1 MKKLNIS
8 VIALAISLAFSA
20 GAMAEGMSRN
30 EYKADK
36 EKIAAEYKSAK
47 SGCVSLSGN
56 ANDICI
62 AEAKGKEKVAKAEL
76 EANYKPTV
84 KNRYQV
90 RVAKAEAD
98 YAVANER
105 CDDLAGNAKDVCV
118 KEAKAAKITA
128 MSDAKTQKK
137 TVDANVKADK
147 KSTAAHSEAKTESAD
162 ARKDATANKID
173 AEYAVAKEK
182 CDTFAG
188 TAKDSCLNQAKKD
201 FGK

>member
-1 MKKLNIS
+1 MKKLNIN
-8 VIALAISLAFSA
+8 VIALAIGLAFSA
-20 GAMAEGMSRN
+20 GAMAEGMSKN
-30 EYKADK
+30 AYKADK
-36 EKIAAEYKSAK
+36 EKIAAEYKSDKA
-47 SGCVSLSGN
+47 GCASLSGN

-76 EANYKPTV
+76 EAHYKPTV
-84 KNRYQV
+84 KNHYQA

-105 CDDLAGNAKDVCV
+105 CDDLSGNAKDVCV

-128 MSDAKTQKK
+128 KANAKTQKK

-147 KSTAAHSEAKTESAD
+147 KSTAAHSEAQAESAD
-162 ARKDATANKID
+162 ARKDAKTDKID

-188 TAKDSCLNQAKKD
+188 TVKDNCLNQAKKD